1 MAEGPADRR
10 EMFKQAGK
18 KALVLGHTGE
28 TGRALIKLL
37 AQQQLFAKVTLVGRR
52 MIPLNESERPEF
64 VSDACVFVTSFNL
77 IIIMN
82 ITIFTFTY

>member
-64 VSDACVFVTSFNL
+64 VSDACVFV
-77 IIIMN
+77 
-82 ITIFTFTY
+82 IFSIL